1 MIIII
6 NVIFIII
13 IIIIIFITIIMK
25 TLYIIG
31 FQVPQKMP
39 AVQKAFW
46 GMVDWYNELI
56 SDSSMGPRNCGFRV
70 ELRLENQ
77 DLQSLTPQLTGF
89 RERFFRH
96 VRTRFVPLD
105 QYCRQLRAFLLL
117 FIERGGLTKRCRDNL
132 LTAHQKKAYCA
143 LMLVCGLFFQ
153 KQHDYLHAG
162 VAFGQA
168 PNPWGNMPLPDG
180 YQDGTAFM
188 STSDNP
194 YDDLELLD
202 EATLNGFIIETNNR
216 QVRGPLGLPGDP
228 LQAGVLRRRRL
239 PVAPVLPPAASVGP
253 HAPLQFAG
261 GRSVVGNVIDAAR
274 WGSDGV
280 LAAVRLGAA
289 YGRGGGGGYG
299 LVRPQ
304 ATAGLARRAVGAGVA
319 RAVNRGT
326 NM

>member
-1 MIIII
+1 ME
-6 NVIFIII
+6 
-13 IIIIIFITIIMK
+13 ITITKGQGEDRIAIVHADGRRMDTTFPK
-25 TLYIIG
+25 KG
-31 FQVPQKMP
+31 FIPHD
-39 AVQKAFW
+39 AVHLFVERELGLRQAFW

-70 ELRLENQ
+70 ELRLENT

-180 YQDGTAFM
+180 YQEGSAFM

-194 YDDLELLD
+194 YDDLEPLD
-202 EATLNGFIIETNNR
+202 EARLNQFIIQTNNR

-239 PVAPVLPPAASVGP
+239 PVAPVLPPAA
-253 HAPLQFAG
+253 
-261 GRSVVGNVIDAAR
+261 
-274 WGSDGV
+274 
-280 LAAVRLGAA
+280 
-289 YGRGGGGGYG
+289 G
-299 LVRPQ
+299 LMKYFLDMRC
-304 ATAGLARRAVGAGVA
+304 
-319 RAVNRGT
+319 
-326 NM
+326 